1 MWSFN
6 HFICPCIK
14 GYIWLIYSAF
24 HIRINAYEFEQKWV
38 VPLFKKR
45 ALLAAK
51 QDNFLIKKIKKQ
63 KTHFGS
69 SAGSLFFA
77 NVSLSL
83 AISLSLSLSINYTA
97 SFFPLQLAS
106 TIFFNRALLF
116 RKLVSFYSAN

>member
-1 MWSFN
+1 MWSSN
-6 HFICPCIK
+6 HFTCPYIK
-14 GYIWLIYSAF
+14 GYIWLICSAF
-24 HIRINAYEFEQKWV
+24 HIHINAYEFEQKWV

-45 ALLAAK
+45 ALPAAK

-63 KTHFGS
+63 KTHFCS

-77 NVSLSL
+77 SVSLPL
-83 AISLSLSLSINYTA
+83 AIYLSFSLNYTT